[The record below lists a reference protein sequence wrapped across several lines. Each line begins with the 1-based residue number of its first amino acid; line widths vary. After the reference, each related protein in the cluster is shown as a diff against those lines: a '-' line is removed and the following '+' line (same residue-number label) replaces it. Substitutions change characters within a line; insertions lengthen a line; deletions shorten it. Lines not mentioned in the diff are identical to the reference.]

1 MTERPQ
7 SASWRGE
14 VICGVL
20 ERLSESYVVS
30 QRTALIFSIF

>member
-1 MTERPQ
+1 MTKRLQ

-14 VICGVL
+14 FICDVV